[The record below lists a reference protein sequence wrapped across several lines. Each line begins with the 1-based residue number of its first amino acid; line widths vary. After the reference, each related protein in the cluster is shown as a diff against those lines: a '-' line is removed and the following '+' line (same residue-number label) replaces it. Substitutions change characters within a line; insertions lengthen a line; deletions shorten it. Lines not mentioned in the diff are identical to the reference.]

1 MYVSILARKSIS
13 LCPNTAGGLVFMVE
27 IYSIFIMKERGV
39 PVSEDLD
46 HSTMV
51 VVIST
56 SCSY

>member
-1 MYVSILARKSIS
+1 
-13 LCPNTAGGLVFMVE
+13 MVE

-46 HSTMV
+46 RSTMV